1 MKLCMRHLLHQFC
14 MTLPSERVESNK
26 TNANKVSYKA
36 SYKAPLTRKTT
47 LFYDVTRDSIANNFF
62 IDVSCRCL

>member
-1 MKLCMRHLLHQFC
+1 

-47 LFYDVTRDSIANNFF
+47 LFYDVTRDSIANNFV